1 MRKYQG
7 WEFSLSFF
15 CSKSL
20 IINSD
25 REWFA
30 LYKRATVT
38 LYKRATVSKS
48 LSSLFIKEQPW
59 ANRSRRSLKN
69 SDMSDL
75 FVIRG
80 RIALKKRVICSNYF
94 QFFFVFDGFSL
105 LFPFLFPRVNH
116 SFTLCS
122 VTLFSKERFALIAL
136 SLTKKERFAQKNKM
150 RIPNP
155 GKYTQQWRHLCFPLR
170 EGIFNLFW
178 HPRPCCNSP
187 WCLFYLFKTWNRK
200 IHPEIIVCKHTVYA
214 FFVKKTKIFCVQAR
228 AAALSPA
235 GAVFEATLTAGQL
248 SCIGGSGG

>member
-80 RIALKKRVICSNYF
+80 RIALKKRVICSNTF

-105 LFPFLFPRVNH
+105 LFPFLCPRAKRFLHSSLCH
-116 SFTLCS
+116 SFFKRAICS
-122 VTLFSKERFALIAL
+122 HCSFSH
-136 SLTKKERFAQKNKM
+136 KKRAICSKKQNENSQPWKM
-150 RIPNP
+150 H
-155 GKYTQQWRHLCFPLR
+155 TAMTTFMFPSKGR
-170 EGIFNLFW
+170 NL
-178 HPRPCCNSP
+178 
-187 WCLFYLFKTWNRK
+187 
-200 IHPEIIVCKHTVYA
+200 
-214 FFVKKTKIFCVQAR
+214 
-228 AAALSPA
+228 
-235 GAVFEATLTAGQL
+235 
-248 SCIGGSGG
+248 